1 MEVLIL
7 LNSFFSL
14 FQDSDNGILIFKI
27 IRDLFKGFIGLQAD
41 EEVGLLVNLTDIEGD
56 TLVFETLFL
65 EIILYDLLEF
75 GFFFLELFL
84 ILEDT
89 VWDDLADEFMLSNME
104 VEVQLISS
112 VITELDGESI
122 STKVFLFLLLED
134 FLFIF
139 LIFEDDVTIVQ

>member
-27 IRDLFKGFIGLQAD
+27 IRDLLKGFIGLQAD

-65 EIILYDLLEF
+65 EIILYDLLES

-89 VWDDLADEFMLSNME
+89 VRDDLADEFMLSNME

-122 STKVFLFLLLED
+122 STKVLLFLLLED